1 MKEEYRYSKFIQQGG
16 IDLNNIDHLEPKR
29 VFYYFDQMTRIPRC
43 SHKEEQIA
51 DYLENFA
58 KEHKLDYTRDHVN
71 NIILRKPASPGYENA
86 KPVILQG
93 HMDMVCEKELSC
105 EHHFETDPIQY
116 ELEGDFII
124 AKNTTLG
131 ADNGIALAM
140 ALAILESEEYAHPP
154 LEVLLTV
161 NEEDGM
167 TGAKE
172 LDGTSLEGKRLINL
186 DSETEGVAC
195 ISCAGGERDLLIFP
209 REVDDIRKERQFYQL
224 IISGLKGGHSG
235 SDISIGL
242 GNANKLLARA
252 LYRIMSEFD
261 IRLIDIEGGAK
272 PNAIPRYAMANIAIL
287 PEDKKQIQNLIVG
300 LNREFVG
307 ELGKVDPDIRL
318 NFEKNEKNYNQALT
332 QELTRKIIFALNL
345 LPNGV
350 QTMSHDIEGL
360 VESSVNVGV
369 VKTSES
375 EITLLTNSRSS
386 SASLKNEISCRNK
399 MVADLTGAKFEVQSA
414 YPAWEYKEHSELR
427 EVASEVYENLTG
439 KELKLEAIHAGL
451 ECGLFVETIGD
462 IDMLSIGPNI
472 YGAHAPGER
481 MEISSTQRVFHF
493 VIEILKH
500 LK

>member
-1 MKEEYRYSKFIQQGG
+1 MNK
-16 IDLNNIDHLEPKR
+16 IDHLEPNR
-29 VFYYFDQMTRIPRC
+29 VFYYFDQMTKVPRC

-51 DYLENFA
+51 DYLEHFA
-58 KEHKLDYTRDHVN
+58 KEHTLDYTRDKVN
-71 NIILRKPASPGYENA
+71 NIIIRKPASAGYEDSR
-86 KPVILQG
+86 PVILQG
-93 HMDMVCEKELSC
+93 HMDMVCEKELNSQ
-105 EHHFETDPIQY
+105 HDFEKDTIDY
-116 ELEGDFII
+116 ALEGDFLI
-124 AKNTTLG
+124 AKKTTLG
-131 ADNGIALAM
+131 ADNGIAVAM
-140 ALAILESEEYAHPP
+140 ALAILESQEYAHPP
-154 LEVLLTV
+154 LEVLFTV

-172 LDGTSLEGKRLINL
+172 LDGSLLKAKRLINL

-195 ISCAGGERDLLIFP
+195 VSCAGGERDLLRFSRQRDSIKGE
-209 REVDDIRKERQFYQL
+209 REFYQL

-235 SDISIGL
+235 SDISKGL
-242 GNANKLLARA
+242 GNANRLLARA
-252 LYRIMSEFD
+252 LYRINNSFD

-287 PEDKKQIQNLIVG
+287 PQDKKDIQNLIVG

-318 NFEKNEKNYNQALT
+318 NFEKSQKDFVRSFT
-332 QELTRKIIFALNL
+332 KELTDHVICALNL

-360 VESSVNVGV
+360 VESSANVGV
-369 VKTSES
+369 VKTLE
-375 EITLLTNSRSS
+375 EEVTILTNIRSS
-386 SASLKNEISCRNK
+386 SASLKEEISCRNR
-399 MVADLTGAKFEVQSA
+399 MVAQVTGADMDVQSS
-414 YPAWEYKEHSELR
+414 YPAWEYRERSELR
-427 EVASEVYENLTG
+427 QIAAEVYE
-439 KELKLEAIHAGL
+439 ELMNKPLELEAIHAGL

-481 MEISSTQRVFHF
+481 LQISSTQHVFDF
-493 VIEILKH
+493 VVELLKH